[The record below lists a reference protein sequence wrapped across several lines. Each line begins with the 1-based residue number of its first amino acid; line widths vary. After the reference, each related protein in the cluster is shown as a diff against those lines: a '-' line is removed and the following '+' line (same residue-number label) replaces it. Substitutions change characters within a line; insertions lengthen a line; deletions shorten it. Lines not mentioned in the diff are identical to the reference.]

1 MTKRTCTDG
10 GDAHQAVRKNPLR
23 VDWNALEVS
32 YTTTRGDELRFRYD
46 TDYGEGADGFIK
58 IVPDLWINGRQR
70 EVDFDNWPLA
80 ESPVMAL
87 KDGILR
93 IDQGG
98 QRVEVDWNGELPRIS
113 RR

>member
-1 MTKRTCTDG
+1 
-10 GDAHQAVRKNPLR
+10 
-23 VDWNALEVS
+23 
-32 YTTTRGDELRFRYD
+32 GDELRFRYD
-46 TDYGEGADGFIK
+46 TDYSEDAEGHIK
-58 IVPDLWINGRQR
+58 IVPDLWINGRRR

-80 ESPVMAL
+80 ESPVMTL

-98 QRVEVDWNGELPRIS
+98 ERVVADWSGELPRVK